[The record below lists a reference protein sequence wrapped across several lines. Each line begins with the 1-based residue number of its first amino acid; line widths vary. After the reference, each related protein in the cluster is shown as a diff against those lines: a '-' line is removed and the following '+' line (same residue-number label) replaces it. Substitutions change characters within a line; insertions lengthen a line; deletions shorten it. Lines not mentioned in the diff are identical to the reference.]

1 MPPHRKAVFRCVQ
14 LSNHLNVMV
23 RLLQIFL
30 VSLLLV
36 SCSANQSQSEQQRRL
51 DYPKAENFRALPAQI
66 HVTGT
71 IREISYGYCGIFC
84 YGGFIK
90 VELDNDIPGY
100 QFKSVYLITACLS
113 TEVKQSSKVDVQ
125 ATLHTGREEECYYKS
140 FDKPKNID
148 DVIFYKLS
156 ETETRKIR

>member
-1 MPPHRKAVFRCVQ
+1 
-14 LSNHLNVMV
+14 MV

-36 SCSANQSQSEQQRRL
+36 SCSANQSQSEQRHRL
-51 DYPKAENFRALPAQI
+51 DYPKAENFTALPEQI

-84 YGGFIK
+84 QGGFIK
-90 VELDNDIPGY
+90 VELNGDIHDY

-113 TEVKQSSKVDVQ
+113 REVKLTSKVDVQ
-125 ATLHTGREEECYYKS
+125 ATLHTGREDECYYKS
-140 FDKPKNID
+140 FDKPTNIN

-156 ETETRKIR
+156 ETETQKIR